1 MAVSTK
7 KARDTHF
14 TKGAKM
20 DDDNPAAYKPA
31 PGDKGA
37 KTKPSKHT
45 KKFKQMYG
53 EVLGKDATVADYV
66 DDFRK
71 SDAPQFKGK
80 SDKKIQKMAVAAYL
94 DKKDKNEEF
103 GKIREFNVPEI
114 IKTTIHRMTHPKG
127 YEEIVKAYV
136 KAVAADKDK
145 KHDTGFHLAR
155 AAQLRGMD
163 RVKPLVNYVNSLVK
177 KGKLPQQLTA
187 ELDKDVDE
195 SLWANIHKKRQ
206 RIKQGSGER
215 MRKKGEK
222 GAPTPAQ
229 LQRAK
234 ESPQYEEIQDA
245 YHLDEKIAGLVKK
258 AEKSGMPYGILKK
271 VYDRGM
277 AAWRT
282 GQRP

>member
-1 MAVSTK
+1 
-7 KARDTHF
+7 

-53 EVLGKDATVADYV
+53 EALGKNATVADYV

-71 SDAPQFKGK
+71 SDSPQFKGK

-177 KGKLPQQLTA
+177 KGKLPQQL
-187 ELDKDVDE
+187 
-195 SLWANIHKKRQ
+195 
-206 RIKQGSGER
+206 
-215 MRKKGEK
+215 
-222 GAPTPAQ
+222 
-229 LQRAK
+229 
-234 ESPQYEEIQDA
+234 
-245 YHLDEKIAGLVKK
+245 
-258 AEKSGMPYGILKK
+258 
-271 VYDRGM
+271 
-277 AAWRT
+277 
-282 GQRP
+282 